1 MSCRCVSEFR
11 LRVCSLRALLLAY
24 GFSSVCRATRE
35 KGFSSACHTTQRERE
50 RERERE
56 RPVADELN
64 LPQEMRNVQLFE
76 AAEGGDYETVCSL
89 LQLKANPQEH
99 ADGVGF
105 TALLAASNQGHD
117 KIVEILIAA
126 SVDIDYQTKTSGLP
140 WIQHGATALMLASL
154 FGHVKVVQVLLANKA
169 R

>member
-1 MSCRCVSEFR
+1 MADVLERRPSGGLFSRASSSSSQSSASGKVNEFNLVARVKALAALRRVRSVSEQA
-11 LRVCSLRALLLAY
+11 S
-24 GFSSVCRATRE
+24 
-35 KGFSSACHTTQRERE
+35 H
-50 RERERE
+50 
-56 RPVADELN
+56 EL
-64 LPQEMRNVQLFE
+64 QEMRNVQLFE

>member
-1 MSCRCVSEFR
+1 LLTASLLCAEPPERKAS
-11 LRVCSLRALLLAY
+11 LLRA
-24 GFSSVCRATRE
+24 TP
-35 KGFSSACHTTQRERE
+35 HTERE

>member
-1 MSCRCVSEFR
+1 MLTASLLCAEPPERKAS
-11 LRVCSLRALLLAY
+11 LLRA
-24 GFSSVCRATRE
+24 TP
-35 KGFSSACHTTQRERE
+35 ERE

-99 ADGVGF
+99 ADGVGL
-105 TALLAASNQGHD
+105 TALLAAAIKGT
-117 KIVEILIAA
+117 
-126 SVDIDYQTKTSGLP
+126 TK
-140 WIQHGATALMLASL
+140 
-154 FGHVKVVQVLLANKA
+154 
-169 R
+169 